1 MDYKELTSKALEILV
16 EKAKEAA
23 TLDPDSIEY
32 RVAVEELS
40 DCTFLL
46 AGDFSPEDVEKV
58 KDSTTSG
65 ELYDLLTGRPTETEG
80 EAPKAAGPEHR
91 IIVTVEEHI
100 SGEFPVNAT
109 DTGEAMQM
117 VEDAYNAGD
126 LVVAPAPPTARLMQA
141 RDTVTG
147 EVTEWAEF

>member
-23 TLDPDSIEY
+23 TFDPDSIEY

-46 AGDFSPEDVEKV
+46 AGDFEPEDVEKV
-58 KDSTTSG
+58 KNGTTCG
-65 ELYDLLTGRPTETEG
+65 ELYDLLTGESTKAKEKT
-80 EAPKAAGPEHR
+80 PKAAGPEHR

-100 SGEFPVNAT
+100 SGEFPVDAA
-109 DTGEAMQM
+109 DTGEAMKM

-126 LVVAPAPPTARLMQA
+126 LVVPPAPPTARLMQA
-141 RDTVTG
+141 RDTATG
-147 EVTEWAEF
+147 EVTVWTEF

>member
-1 MDYKELTSKALEILV
+1 MDYKELTSKALKILV

-23 TLDPDSIEY
+23 TFDPDSIEY

-46 AGDFSPEDVEKV
+46 TDDFGPEAVEKV
-58 KDSTTSG
+58 KNGTTSG
-65 ELYDLLTGRPTETEG
+65 ELYDLLTGEGTETKDV
-80 EAPKAAGPEHR
+80 APKTEGPEHR

-100 SGEFPVNAT
+100 SGEFPVDAANT
-109 DTGEAMQM
+109 DEAMRM

-126 LVVAPAPPTARLMQA
+126 MVVPPAPPTAHLMQA

-147 EVTEWAEF
+147 EVTEWTEF